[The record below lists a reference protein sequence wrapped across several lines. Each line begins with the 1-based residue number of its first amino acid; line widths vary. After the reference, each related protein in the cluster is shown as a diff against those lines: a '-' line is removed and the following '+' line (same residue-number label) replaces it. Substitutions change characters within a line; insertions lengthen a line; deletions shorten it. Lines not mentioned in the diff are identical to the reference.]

1 MQVPPDN
8 RTNLEAR
15 MALFDAPAREVQHH
29 ARRAVHE
36 SAPGV
41 QRLARLGYAA
51 KGVVYII
58 IGWIAADAAFSPA
71 ERVEGSEGALGTILR
86 QPFGKVL
93 LGIMALGLA
102 GYVLWK
108 AVQALMDPEHKG
120 GDAKGTAARIG
131 YAISAVL
138 YAGLTLEAVRMLRG
152 SGGGQ
157 GGGAQ
162 HWTAM
167 VMDKPFGRVLI
178 GVAGVGI
185 AAYGIFEGVR
195 AFKSD
200 IAKKL
205 NLGGSAVATRRRVVG
220 LGRAGMAARGVVF
233 VIIGWLVIQAALRY
247 DASQAQGL
255 QGALVTLRQA
265 AYGPWLLGLV
275 ALGLIAYGIFQ
286 LVKARYRVI
295 RAS

>member
-1 MQVPPDN
+1 
-8 RTNLEAR
+8 
-15 MALFDAPAREVQHH
+15 MALFDAPAREVQHQ

-36 SAPGV
+36 SAPWV
-41 QRLARLGYAA
+41 QRLARMGYAA

-58 IGWIAADAAFSPA
+58 IGYIAADAAFSPA
-71 ERVEGSEGALGTILR
+71 ERVEGSSGALSTILQ
-86 QPFGKVL
+86 QPFGKFL

-108 AVQALMDPEHKG
+108 AVQAGLDPEHKG
-120 GDAKGTAARIG
+120 GDAKGAVARIG

-152 SGGGQ
+152 QGGGQ
-157 GGGAQ
+157 GGGAE
-162 HWTAM
+162 HWTAA
-167 VMDKPFGRVLI
+167 VMDKPFGRWLVGL
-178 GVAGVGI
+178 AALGI
-185 AAYGIFEGVR
+185 AGYGIYELVR

-205 NLGGSAVATRRRVVG
+205 NLESSAVATRRRVVMI
-220 LGRAGMAARGVVF
+220 GRAGMAARGVVF
-233 VIIGWLVIQAALRY
+233 GIIGWLVLQAALRY
-247 DASQAQGL
+247 DPSRAQGL
-255 QGALVTLRQA
+255 QGALTTLRGA
-265 AYGPWLLGLV
+265 AYGKWLLMAV

-295 RAS
+295 RPA

>member
-1 MQVPPDN
+1 M
-8 RTNLEAR
+8 EAR
-15 MALFDAPAREVQHH
+15 MALFDAPAREVQHQ
-29 ARRAVHE
+29 ARRAAHE
-36 SAPGV
+36 TAPWV

-58 IGWIAADAAFSPA
+58 IGVIAADAAFSPA
-71 ERVEGSEGALGTILR
+71 EQVEGSHGALGTILR

-108 AVQALMDPEHKG
+108 VVQGVMDPEHKG
-120 GDAKGTAARIG
+120 GDAKGIVQRIG
-131 YAISAVL
+131 YLISATL

-152 SGGGQ
+152 TGGQ
-157 GGGAQ
+157 SNGAQ

-167 VMDKPFGRVLI
+167 VMDKPFGRILVGL
-178 GVAGVGI
+178 GGAGI
-185 AAYGIFEGVR
+185 AAYGIYEIVR

-205 NLGGSAVATRRRVVG
+205 NLEGSAVATRRRVVMV
-220 LGRAGMAARGVVF
+220 GRAGMAARGVVF
-233 VIIGWLVIQAALRY
+233 VIIGWLVIQAARHY
-247 DASQAQGL
+247 NPAEAQGL
-255 QGALVTLRQA
+255 QGALVTLREAPAGTYVLA
-265 AYGPWLLGLV
+265 AV

-295 RAS
+295 RAG